1 MSRRSPPGRWRAS
14 LGSIPITPGGIGVVE
29 LSLTAALIGFGGNNA
44 GVVAAVLVYRFL
56 TIVPTLVL
64 GMVSAAFW
72 RRLSKRAPVPS

>member
-1 MSRRSPPGRWRAS
+1 MEAFAAWSLARI

-56 TIVPTLVL
+56 TIVPSLVL
-64 GMVSAAFW
+64 GMVAAGVW
-72 RRLSKRAPVPS
+72 RRLPGAPEP